1 MMIKVYIDVYP
12 RHVYEKK
19 VQKEKDE
26 REQRFQKRR
35 EKENMMEDLL
45 SNEVEA
51 PPPAEE
57 QEQRMAITLRGKDGK
72 DVHLRAKP
80 VNNDFAVCV

>member
-1 MMIKVYIDVYP
+1 
-12 RHVYEKK
+12 
-19 VQKEKDE
+19 
-26 REQRFQKRR
+26 
-35 EKENMMEDLL
+35 MMEDLL
-45 SNEVEA
+45 SNEGEA

-80 VNNDFAVCV
+80 VNNDAVCVCVCVSIY